1 MIYILHNGVD
11 GKDLCSLP
19 LAELSDVVKIYTY
32 GERGM
37 PHQDRYTCTAK

>member
-19 LAELSDVVKIYTY
+19 LAEPSDIVKIYTY

-37 PHQDRYTCTAK
+37 HQDRYVCTAK